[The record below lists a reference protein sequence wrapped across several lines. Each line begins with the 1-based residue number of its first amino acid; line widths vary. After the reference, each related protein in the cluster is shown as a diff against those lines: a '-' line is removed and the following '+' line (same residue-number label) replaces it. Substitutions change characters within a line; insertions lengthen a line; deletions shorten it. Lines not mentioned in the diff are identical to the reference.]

1 VTTPPS
7 SISCSVLRAERQIL
21 TQEQAQIDKAEKS
34 HAGRAAADKAFASR
48 QHAIEQAMHQLCD

>member
-1 VTTPPS
+1 M
-7 SISCSVLRAERQIL
+7 L

-34 HAGRAAADKAFASR
+34 HTGRAAADKAFASR